1 MHANSGVDPSRKN
14 RWRISRPCANSH
26 FNRERKNTILFFW
39 RASQT
44 AGAFSI
50 YSTAWA
56 PQAAAAYVSTSS
68 SRLLQIRKN
77 INIISTW
84 SGNYARFKMYYLHFM
99 CHLGWPFLW
108 WSGMARMLMRR
119 HHLRRNND
127 PSIKLHCTY
136 ASLKDESWP
145 TRPNSSAQLVHVYNK
160 ITSVGSPTYLIGR
173 PESYCKFPVFCQKIR
188 ICFQF

>member
-1 MHANSGVDPSRKN
+1 MHANSGVDPSHKN

-26 FNRERKNTILFFW
+26 FNRERKNTILFFL
-39 RASQT
+39 AC
-44 AGAFSI
+44 FSNCRSVF
-50 YSTAWA
+50 YLFNSMS
-56 PQAAAAYVSTSS
+56 STSRRS
-68 SRLLQIRKN
+68 IRIHIIITFTTNKKKYQHHQHMIRQLCQIQDVL
-77 INIISTW
+77 
-84 SGNYARFKMYYLHFM
+84 LHFM

-173 PESYCKFPVFCQKIR
+173 PESYGKFPVFCQKIR